1 MTLTVKKLTICL
13 NIVYLHKNLN
23 ILKSKLLVF
32 ALLFTL
38 SLSASNQFLYR
49 VHVGSYKKEEVPKNI
64 REVPYLKKYVLPEGY
79 NCFFSG
85 GYYLYF
91 EGAYRQL
98 NAVKAK
104 GFKDATIRVFKN
116 ERLVPVFDGL
126 DHIEEELINPTPI
139 PANQK
144 LTKQVYSIAE
154 KPTLKNRVDL
164 YREIIMPYLTD
175 TSQKVKREMEGID
188 LDWKLRL
195 AKFGKFWG
203 KKDKDGKEKE
213 VKEEEVAEEEAT
225 DNFVFVEPKAKKKKK
240 KEKKKKEGV
249 KKAEEKEEEL
259 VAQPDS
265 AIYDDA
271 LLAAV
276 EEGMVEEEVEEAI
289 EEDDGKIELND
300 KYIPDEKP
308 EFRIYLTSAK
318 DKRDAPMSI
327 KYVPDIIYTFEKKK
341 ITLFT
346 VGYYESSADAQADLA
361 AYQSEGFYNAKIIGV
376 YKSVVVSQAIADD
389 LLARYLKAK

>member
-1 MTLTVKKLTICL
+1 M
-13 NIVYLHKNLN
+13 
-23 ILKSKLLVF
+23 
-32 ALLFTL
+32 
-38 SLSASNQFLYR
+38 YR
-49 VHVGSYKKEEVPKNI
+49 VHVGSYKKEEVPANI
-64 REVPYLKKYVLPEGY
+64 RDVKYLKKYVLPEGY

-98 NAVKAK
+98 ATVKAA
-104 GFKDATIRVFKN
+104 GFEKATIRVFKN

-144 LTKQVYSIAE
+144 LDKQIYSLSE

-175 TSQKVKREMEGID
+175 TSQKAKKEVEGID

-203 KKDKDGKEKE
+203 KKNKDDVEQKAP
-213 VKEEEVAEEEAT
+213 EEAVEEEAPVGS
-225 DNFVFVEPKAKKKKK
+225 FVFVEPKSKKK
-240 KEKKKKEGV
+240 KEKKKKEKKEEV
-249 KKAEEKEEEL
+249 KAPEEKDEEVAEL
-259 VAQPDS
+259 PDS
-265 AIYDDA
+265 VVYDEA
-271 LLAAV
+271 LMAAV

-289 EEDDGKIELND
+289 EEEDDKIELND
-300 KYIPDEKP
+300 NYVPDERP

-327 KYVPDIIYTFEKKK
+327 KYVPDIIYTFEKKD
-341 ITLFT
+341 ITMFT
-346 VGYYESSADAQADLA
+346 VGYYNSSAEAQSDLA
-361 AYQSEGFYNAKIIGV
+361 KYKADGFYNAKVIGV
-376 YKSVVVSQAIADD
+376 YKSVVVSQRIADD
-389 LLARYLKAK
+389 ILERYLKGK

>member
-1 MTLTVKKLTICL
+1 MKR
-13 NIVYLHKNLN
+13 
-23 ILKSKLLVF
+23 
-32 ALLFTL
+32 LLFVFGLLCTL
-38 SLSASNQFLYR
+38 SLSAFNNQFLYR
-49 VHVGSYKKEEVPKNI
+49 VHVGSYKKEEVPANI
-64 REVPYLKKYVLPEGY
+64 RDVKYLKKYVLPEGY

-98 NAVKAK
+98 ATVKAA
-104 GFKDATIRVFKN
+104 GFEKATIRVFKN

-144 LTKQVYSIAE
+144 LDKQIYSLSE

-175 TSQKVKREMEGID
+175 TSEKAKKEVEGID

-195 AKFGKFWG
+195 AKFSKFWG
-203 KKDKDGKEKE
+203 KKNKDDLEQKAPEE
-213 VKEEEVAEEEAT
+213 AVEEEVPV
-225 DNFVFVEPKAKKKKK
+225 DGFVFVEPKSKKK
-240 KEKKKKEGV
+240 KEKKKKE
-249 KKAEEKEEEL
+249 KKEEVNAPEEKDEEVAEL
-259 VAQPDS
+259 PDS
-265 AIYDDA
+265 VVYDEA
-271 LLAAV
+271 LMAAV

-289 EEDDGKIELND
+289 EEEDDKIELND
-300 KYIPDEKP
+300 NYVPDERP

-327 KYVPDIIYTFEKKK
+327 KYVPDIIYTFEKKD
-341 ITLFT
+341 ITMFT
-346 VGYYESSADAQADLA
+346 VGYFDSSAEAQADLA
-361 AYQSEGFYNAKIIGV
+361 KYKADGFYNAKVIGV
-376 YKSVVVSQAIADD
+376 YKSVVVSQRIADD
-389 LLARYLKAK
+389 ILERYLKGK

>member
-1 MTLTVKKLTICL
+1 MLC
-13 NIVYLHKNLN
+13 
-23 ILKSKLLVF
+23 
-32 ALLFTL
+32 TL
-38 SLSASNQFLYR
+38 SLSAFNNQFLYR
-49 VHVGSYKKEEVPKNI
+49 VHVGSYKKEEVPANI
-64 REVPYLKKYVLPEGY
+64 RDVKYLKKYVLPEGY

-98 NAVKAK
+98 ATVKAA
-104 GFKDATIRVFKN
+104 GFEKATIRVFKN
-116 ERLVPVFDGL
+116 ERLIPVFDGL

-144 LTKQVYSIAE
+144 LDKQIYSLSE

-175 TSQKVKREMEGID
+175 TSQKAKKEVEGLD

-203 KKDKDGKEKE
+203 KKNKGDGEQKAP
-213 VKEEEVAEEEAT
+213 EEALEEEEAPAES
-225 DNFVFVEPKAKKKKK
+225 FVFVEPKSKKK
-240 KEKKKKEGV
+240 KEKKKKEKKEEV
-249 KKAEEKEEEL
+249 KAPEEKDEEVAEL
-259 VAQPDS
+259 PDS
-265 AIYDDA
+265 VVYDEA
-271 LLAAV
+271 LMAAV

-289 EEDDGKIELND
+289 EEEDDKIELND
-300 KYIPDEKP
+300 NYVPDERP

-327 KYVPDIIYTFEKKK
+327 KYVPDIIYTFEKKD
-341 ITLFT
+341 ITMFT
-346 VGYYESSADAQADLA
+346 VGYYNSSAEAQSDLA
-361 AYQSEGFYNAKIIGV
+361 KYKADGFYNAKVIGV
-376 YKSVVVSQAIADD
+376 YKSVVVSQRIADD
-389 LLARYLKAK
+389 ILERYLKGK

>member
-1 MTLTVKKLTICL
+1 MP
-13 NIVYLHKNLN
+13 
-23 ILKSKLLVF
+23 S
-32 ALLFTL
+32 
-38 SLSASNQFLYR
+38 
-49 VHVGSYKKEEVPKNI
+49 NI

-98 NAVKAK
+98 TAIKAK
-104 GFKDATIRVFKN
+104 GFENATIRVFKN

-139 PANQK
+139 PAKQK
-144 LTKQVYSIAE
+144 IDKQIYSISE

-164 YREIIMPYLTD
+164 YREIIMPYLTN
-175 TSQKVKREMEGID
+175 TSQRAKREVEGID

-203 KKDKDGKEKE
+203 KKPKDDKDKGDQP
-213 VKEEEVAEEEAT
+213 EEVETETQPTEE
-225 DNFVFVEPKAKKKKK
+225 FVFVEPKAKKKKPK
-240 KEKKKKEGV
+240 KEKKKKEEAKPAKEKDEEV
-249 KKAEEKEEEL
+249 AEL
-259 VAQPDS
+259 PDS
-265 AIYDDA
+265 LVYDEA
-271 LLAAV
+271 LMAAV

-289 EEDDGKIELND
+289 EEDDDKIELND
-300 KYIPDEKP
+300 KYVPDEKP

-327 KYVPDIIYTFEKKK
+327 KYVSDIVYTFEKKS

-346 VGYYESSADAQADLA
+346 VGYYESTAEAQADLA
-361 AYQSEGFYNAKIIGV
+361 KYKADGFYNAKVIGV

-389 LLARYLKAK
+389 LLARYLKAR

>member
-1 MTLTVKKLTICL
+1 MKR
-13 NIVYLHKNLN
+13 
-23 ILKSKLLVF
+23 
-32 ALLFTL
+32 LLFVFGLLCTL
-38 SLSASNQFLYR
+38 SLSAFNNQFLYR
-49 VHVGSYKKEEVPKNI
+49 VHVGSYKKEEVPANI
-64 REVPYLKKYVLPEGY
+64 RDVKYLKKYVLPEGY

-98 NAVKAK
+98 ATVKAA
-104 GFKDATIRVFKN
+104 GFEKATIRVFKN

-144 LTKQVYSIAE
+144 LDKQIYSLSE

-175 TSQKVKREMEGID
+175 TSQKAKKEVEGID

-203 KKDKDGKEKE
+203 KKNKDDVEQKAP
-213 VKEEEVAEEEAT
+213 EEAVEEEAPVGS
-225 DNFVFVEPKAKKKKK
+225 FVFVEPKSKKK
-240 KEKKKKEGV
+240 KEKKKKEKKEEV
-249 KKAEEKEEEL
+249 KAPEEKDEEVAEL
-259 VAQPDS
+259 PDS
-265 AIYDDA
+265 VVYDEA
-271 LLAAV
+271 LMAAV

-289 EEDDGKIELND
+289 EEEDDKIELND
-300 KYIPDEKP
+300 NYVPDERP

-327 KYVPDIIYTFEKKK
+327 KYVPDIIYTFEKKD
-341 ITLFT
+341 ITMFT
-346 VGYYESSADAQADLA
+346 VGYYNSSAEAQSDLA
-361 AYQSEGFYNAKIIGV
+361 KYKADGFYNAKVIGV
-376 YKSVVVSQAIADD
+376 YKSVVVSQRIADD
-389 LLARYLKAK
+389 ILERYLKGK